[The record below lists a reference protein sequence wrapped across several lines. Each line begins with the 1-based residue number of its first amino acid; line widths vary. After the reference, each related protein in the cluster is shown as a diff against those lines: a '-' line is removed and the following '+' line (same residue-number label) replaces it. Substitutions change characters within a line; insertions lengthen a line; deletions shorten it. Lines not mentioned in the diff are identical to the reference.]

1 MRMWL
6 MRLRKALGAL
16 QAEDSGQDL
25 VEYALVAVIIALG
38 ATASMGVIAKDINDI
53 FSKLATKFGSAGT

>member
-1 MRMWL
+1 MKAWV
-6 MRLRKALGAL
+6 MRLREAVADLR
-16 QAEDSGQDL
+16 AEDSGQDL

-53 FSKLATKFGSAGT
+53 FAMVAAKFRAAAP

>member
-1 MRMWL
+1 MWL
-6 MRLRKALGAL
+6 MRLREALGAL

-38 ATASMGVIAKDINDI
+38 AAASMGVIAQDINDI
-53 FSKLATKFGSAGT
+53 FSKLATKLRSAGT

>member
-16 QAEDSGQDL
+16 QVEDSGQDL

-38 ATASMGVIAKDINDI
+38 AAASMGVIAKDINDI
-53 FSKLATKFGSAGT
+53 FSKVATKLRSAGT